1 MRINHGDRLRQ
12 SVRRKMMIRDDKL
25 HFKLVDIFRLVD
37 CAYSVIDGD
46 YQLNAHQ
53 AELVDS
59 LIAQTVTLGVAVR
72 NIIDNVRALH
82 FKVRIQQRSRGHS
95 VCIIIA
101 VDGNSFKSVKSLLYP
116 LNRRVHIGKVHRINA
131 FAFVKS
137 EKFPRLLN
145 RIYSS
150 RRCDQSGI
158 RTDSELFGNKR
169 CVLFITAFDYPLFPA
184 HIASPFFL
192 FIVYFF
198 KLANCM

>member
-1 MRINHGDRLRQ
+1 
-12 SVRRKMMIRDDKL
+12 MISDNKL

-37 CAYSVIDGD
+37 CAYSVIDGN
-46 YQLNAHQ
+46 YQPDSHQ

-72 NIIDNVRALH
+72 NIIDNVRTLH
-82 FKVRIQQRSRGHS
+82 LKVRIQQRSRCHS
-95 VCIIIA
+95 VCVIIA

-116 LNRRVHIGKVHRINA
+116 FDRRVHIGEVHRINA

-145 RIYSS
+145 CIYSS

-169 CVLFITAFDYPLFPA
+169 CVFFISAFDYPLFPA
-184 HIASPFFL
+184 HIASPFIL

-198 KLANCM
+198 KLTNRM